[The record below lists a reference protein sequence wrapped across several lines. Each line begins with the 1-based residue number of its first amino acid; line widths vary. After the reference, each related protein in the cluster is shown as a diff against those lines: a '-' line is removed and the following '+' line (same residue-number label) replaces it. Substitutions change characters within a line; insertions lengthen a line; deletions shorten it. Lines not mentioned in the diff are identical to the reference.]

1 MHIWFNT
8 FCLFKNLEKIYYCKK
23 CADFVLAFLQLQNK
37 DSFPLV
43 KTLKEYVMSHC
54 LRFEE
59 KGWQPYLSNTYADPN
74 TTGSL
79 NVVHISMRKQTVIKT
94 VQVLIGRNFPSSKLF
109 LLTKGKLISEGI
121 TLTFNP

>member
-1 MHIWFNT
+1 M
-8 FCLFKNLEKIYYCKK
+8 
-23 CADFVLAFLQLQNK
+23 
-37 DSFPLV
+37 V

-59 KGWQPYLSNTYADPN
+59 KGWQPDLSNTYADPN